1 MHGRNG
7 CGNCDNYDIAIAAK
21 ELLARPERKKLLF
34 VLSDGAPADPE
45 ATRKAIAAARKKGI
59 TVFGI
64 YFEQGEIGP
73 QANTFKK
80 MYEKDYV
87 CVPADQIDDTLTKLM
102 IKFSRS

>member
-1 MHGRNG
+1 L
-7 CGNCDNYDIAIAAK
+7 I
-21 ELLARPERKKLLF
+21 
-34 VLSDGAPADPE
+34 VLSDGAPADSE
-45 ATRKAIAAARKKGI
+45 ATRKAIADARKKGI

-64 YFEQGEIGP
+64 YFEEGAIGS